1 MVFLKSM
8 IYNTYKCTTKNEHCL
23 INIANTKKVFN
34 LESETIRLAKEIGYK
49 HENTL
54 KMELSS
60 ISGKGVKYEPIF
72 IFKK

>member
-1 MVFLKSM
+1 MPGDVFDNQFPTQAEKDM
-8 IYNTYKCTTKNEHCL
+8 YHVV
-23 INIANTKKVFN
+23 KKKK
-34 LESETIRLAKEIGYK
+34 LEERETEEEAKEIGYK

-60 ISGKGVKYEPIF
+60 ISGKGIKYEPIF

>member
-1 MVFLKSM
+1 MYHAV
-8 IYNTYKCTTKNEHCL
+8 
-23 INIANTKKVFN
+23 KKKK
-34 LESETIRLAKEIGYK
+34 LEEGETEEEAKEIGYK